1 MAKRK
6 INLQNIGESSPGE
19 QIDEMVRGFGTTN
32 LGFAPTGQS
41 IYEVDLDRVY
51 PDPNQP
57 RCILPGELR
66 NRVNN
71 HELQPVDAIR
81 ELIQRATSGDPLAL
95 LILGGAEAS
104 SEEAGD
110 EDHGLRALANSIK
123 SVGLRQP
130 INVYSVAS
138 SDIPGETS
146 YQIAEG
152 ERRYWAHQLLVAEG
166 HREFLRIRCMIE
178 PMPDDEDLIRRRQ
191 QAENAARQDLSAIAR
206 ARAIQQI
213 RDRLRIEMG
222 TRVPGESTIKLP
234 SQRELDA
241 AVGQEVKVFSGR
253 AIGGRMVRNYLRL
266 LKLPV
271 DLQDIAEAA
280 QLTEKQL
287 RPIMK
292 LNTVV
297 EQRRVLM
304 QIVERRLSG
313 RMIEEL
319 VKPSVSTRATGR
331 AITTIE
337 QRLEKRLYQTARTV
351 LGLAESSDY
360 GQFVSDIAERLAK
373 SDAARNEFVAMHQL
387 LEDVLSLANDKRI
400 R

>member
-6 INLQNIGESSPGE
+6 INLQNIGESSPSE
-19 QIDEMVRGFGTTN
+19 QIDEMVRGFGTAN
-32 LGFAPTGQS
+32 LGFSPTGQS

-71 HELQPVDAIR
+71 RELQPVDAIR
-81 ELIQRATSGDPLAL
+81 ELIQRAKNNDPLAL
-95 LILGGAEAS
+95 LILGGAEDTS
-104 SEEAGD
+104 DDD

-138 SDIPGETS
+138 SDIPGETN

-178 PMPDDEDLIRRRQ
+178 PMPDDEELIRRRQ

-206 ARAIQQI
+206 ARSIQQI

-241 AVGQEVKVFSGR
+241 AVGQEVKIFSGR

-266 LKLPV
+266 LKLPS

-287 RPIMK
+287 RPIMG
-292 LNTVV
+292 LSTMA

-313 RMIEEL
+313 RAIEEL
-319 VKPSVSTRATGR
+319 VKPSAATRAVGR
-331 AITTIE
+331 TVTTIE
-337 QRLEKRLYQTARTV
+337 QRLERRLYQTARTV

-360 GQFVSDIAERLAK
+360 GQFVADLAERLAK
-373 SDAARNEFVAMHQL
+373 SAVVRDEFVAMHQL
-387 LEDVLSLANDKRI
+387 LEDVLSLVDDKRP

>member
-6 INLQNIGESSPGE
+6 INLQNIGESSPSE
-19 QIDEMVRGFGTTN
+19 QIDEMVRGFGTAN
-32 LGFAPTGQS
+32 LGFSPTGQS

-71 HELQPVDAIR
+71 RELQPVDAIR
-81 ELIQRATSGDPLAL
+81 ELIQRAKNNDPLAL
-95 LILGGAEAS
+95 LILGGVEDTS
-104 SEEAGD
+104 DDD

-138 SDIPGETS
+138 SDIPGETN

-178 PMPDDEDLIRRRQ
+178 PMPDDEELIRRRQ

-206 ARAIQQI
+206 ARSIQQI

-241 AVGQEVKVFSGR
+241 AVGQEVKIFSGR

-266 LKLPV
+266 LKLPS

-287 RPIMK
+287 RPIMG
-292 LNTVV
+292 LSTMA

-313 RMIEEL
+313 RAIEEL
-319 VKPSVSTRATGR
+319 VKPSAATRAVGR
-331 AITTIE
+331 TVTTIE
-337 QRLEKRLYQTARTV
+337 QRLERRLYQTARTV

-360 GQFVSDIAERLAK
+360 GQFVADLAERLAK
-373 SDAARNEFVAMHQL
+373 SAVVRDEFVAMHQL
-387 LEDVLSLANDKRI
+387 LEDVLSLVDDKRP